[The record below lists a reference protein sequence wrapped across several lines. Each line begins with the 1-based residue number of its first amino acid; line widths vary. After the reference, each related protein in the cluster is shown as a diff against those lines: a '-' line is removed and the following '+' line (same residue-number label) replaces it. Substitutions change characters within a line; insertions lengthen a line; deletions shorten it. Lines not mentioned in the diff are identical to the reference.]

1 VAELIPKD
9 YTEAVRYLYSIATVI
24 YRREQ
29 PIPHDAETAF
39 DWHARDGAIERLLPP
54 WQNVRVGK
62 TTGGLA
68 DPGSEV
74 ELVASFGPFW
84 KRVRARHIDYRA
96 GRSFS
101 DELVKGP
108 FPRWVHVHAV
118 EPEGEASRLV
128 DTVDF
133 ELPLGPVGRL
143 ASPLALRELERMFAF
158 RQGRVADDLARH
170 ARYADRSGMRV
181 GVTGQSGLIGTRL
194 AAYLRTGGHEVVP
207 LVRRPAK
214 PDEISWDPAA
224 GVLDPADLEGLDAI
238 VHLAGESVSG
248 RWTAKRRQA
257 ILQSRVD
264 GLRVL
269 RSAMGASKDG
279 PRILLAASAIGWYGA
294 DRGDEELDETS
305 AAGSGFLAGVCSSAE
320 DELRRASADGIR
332 TVPMR
337 LGIVLHPQG
346 GALRRLLP
354 PARLGLGGPVGSGRG
369 WWSWIDLEDVL
380 GAVEHLLHSGLEGP
394 VNVVAPAPVQQRE
407 FARTLGRVLRRPSFM
422 PLPAV
427 AVRTIFG
434 EMGREVLLAS
444 QRVRPA
450 RLEEDGFGFLRPELE
465 NSLRAMLGR
474 GCESR

>member
-1 VAELIPKD
+1 M
-9 YTEAVRYLYSIATVI
+9 I
-24 YRREQ
+24 YRRDH

-39 DWHARDGAIERLLPP
+39 DWHGREGAIERLLPP
-54 WQNVRVGK
+54 WQNVRVVE
-62 TTGGLA
+62 TTGGIA

-74 ELVASFGPFW
+74 ELETAFGPI
-84 KRVRARHIDYRA
+84 RTHVRARHVDYRA

-118 EPEGEASRLV
+118 EPEGEAARLV

-133 ELPLGPVGRL
+133 QLPLGPIGRL

-158 RQGRVADDLARH
+158 RQGRVADDLGRH
-170 ARYADRSGMRV
+170 SRYADRPRMRV

-194 AAYLRTGGHEVVP
+194 ASYLRTGGHEVVP
-207 LVRRPAK
+207 LVRRPAQ
-214 PDEISWDPAA
+214 PNEITWDPAG
-224 GVLDPADLEGLDAI
+224 GVLEPADLEGLDAI

-257 ILQSRVD
+257 ILESRVD
-264 GLRVL
+264 GLRLL
-269 RSAMGASKDG
+269 RAAMGASTDG
-279 PRILLAASAIGWYGA
+279 PRILLAASAIGWYGP
-294 DRGDEELDETS
+294 DRGDEELDEKS
-305 AAGSGFLAGVCSSAE
+305 AEGGGFLAGVCRAAE
-320 DELRRASADGIR
+320 DELRKASADGIR
-332 TVPMR
+332 TIPMR
-337 LGIVLHPQG
+337 LGIVLHPRG
-346 GALRRLLP
+346 GALRRMLL
-354 PARLGLGGPVGSGRG
+354 PARLGLSGPIGTGRG

-407 FARTLGRVLRRPSFM
+407 FARTLGRALRRPSFM

-427 AVRTIFG
+427 AVRMMFG

-444 QRVRPA
+444 QRVRPT
-450 RLEEDGFGFLRPELE
+450 RLEEDGFGFLQPELE

-474 GCESR
+474 GSESR